1 MTMLETSATAT
12 GGHRLRLLS
21 YNVQVGIASTQPSHY
36 LTKSWK
42 HLLPAARRFEDL
54 DHIAQVLREYD
65 IVGLQEL
72 DAGSHRTGYVH
83 LTEYLAK
90 KAHYPFWHHQLNR
103 NLGRLAQH
111 GNGLLSRFR
120 PSEIHEYKL
129 PGVIPGRGALLS
141 RYGHGEDALVVIM
154 AHLSLGSRTRERQLG
169 FLADLINQHRH
180 VVLMGDL
187 NCAHDC
193 REMMMLFRN
202 THLREP
208 ESVLHT
214 FPSWRPDRNIDH
226 ILVSRELEVCQSQ
239 VLHHAHSDHLPIAL
253 ELALPQ
259 SVSMSY

>member
-1 MTMLETSATAT
+1 MTNPSITAAP
-12 GGHRLRLLS
+12 GHRLRLLS
-21 YNVQVGIASTQPSHY
+21 YNVQVGINSIHPRHY

-42 HLLPAARRFEDL
+42 HLFPARRRFETL
-54 DHIAQVLREYD
+54 DRIAQLLSEYD

-83 LTEYLAK
+83 LTEYLAQ
-90 KAHYPFWHHQLNR
+90 KANYPFWHHQLNR

-120 PSEIHEYKL
+120 PSEVTEHRL
-129 PGVIPGRGALLS
+129 PGMIPGRGAMIS

-154 AHLSLGSRTRERQLG
+154 VHLALGARTRERQLG
-169 FLADLINQHRH
+169 YIADLVNRHRH

-187 NCAHDC
+187 NCSHDC
-193 REMMMLFRN
+193 REMLMLFRN

-208 ESVLHT
+208 TEILHT

-226 ILVSRELEVCQSQ
+226 ILVSRELQ
-239 VLHHAHSDHLPIAL
+239 VNQCHVLNHAHSDHLPIAM
-253 ELALPQ
+253 ELTLPQ
-259 SVSMSY
+259 SVIIGT

>member
-1 MTMLETSATAT
+1 MTTPSITAAP
-12 GGHRLRLLS
+12 GHRLRLLS
-21 YNVQVGIASTQPSHY
+21 YNVQVGINSIHPRHY

-42 HLLPAARRFEDL
+42 HLFPARRRFETL
-54 DHIAQVLREYD
+54 DRIAQLLSEYD

-83 LTEYLAK
+83 LTEYLAQ
-90 KAHYPFWHHQLNR
+90 KANYPFWHHQLNR

-120 PSEIHEYKL
+120 PSEVTEHRL
-129 PGVIPGRGALLS
+129 PGMIPGRGAMIS

-154 AHLSLGSRTRERQLG
+154 VHLALGARTRERQLG
-169 FLADLINQHRH
+169 YIADLVNRHRH

-187 NCAHDC
+187 NCSHDC
-193 REMMMLFRN
+193 REMLMLFRN

-208 ESVLHT
+208 TEILHT

-226 ILVSRELEVCQSQ
+226 ILVSRELQ
-239 VLHHAHSDHLPIAL
+239 VNQCHVLNHAHSDHLPIAM
-253 ELALPQ
+253 ELTLPQ
-259 SVSMSY
+259 SVIIGT